1 MLVCV
6 ASGEPSKDDV
16 LFAGRLARHLGA
28 EITLLMIASNDRD
41 AERAEQFMAVAVR
54 ALEVQGI
61 AARSLVRRGA
71 VQDEIMKQMTG
82 GAHDMLVVGA
92 PLSGRDGRS
101 VLAGVVGSIVAGA
114 TSYPVL
120 IVRSP
125 YTGGRQPWIGP
136 NGRISLSEET
146 VR

>member
-28 EITLLMIASNDRD
+28 EITLLMIARTIATPSGPSSLWPSPCARI
-41 AERAEQFMAVAVR
+41 
-54 ALEVQGI
+54 EVQGI

-101 VLAGVVGSIVAGA
+101 VLAGVVGSTLPA
-114 TSYPVL
+114 P
-120 IVRSP
+120 
-125 YTGGRQPWIGP
+125 QPTP
-136 NGRISLSEET
+136 S
-146 VR
+146 